1 MLPDSLTVGVVQFK
15 PEWGNV
21 ERNLSM
27 TSRVFD
33 DAHSKKCEVVV
44 LPEMWPTGMYGDL
57 DMQKFKQSIPGSYTN
72 FLAEQA
78 KKHSVFVVAGLPE
91 HGANDV
97 LHNAAVLISPEGKI
111 LATHRK
117 VHPYSF
123 LGEQKV
129 WTPGNEFTVVDT
141 KIGRV
146 GLLNCYDGDFPESW
160 RANAL
165 MGAEIVFHISAYE
178 TPCEDWW
185 EKFYPAAA
193 FQNVMWA
200 VLCNTVGDTVMS
212 GKPIHF
218 FGRSKIITPNGETCA
233 QAPNVS
239 PGEESQTFLLVKTID
254 ARQQFERARAKFGN
268 FLADRRPELY
278 AAIMKKGKRSHS
290 KKNQRRK

>member
-33 DAHSKKCEVVV
+33 DADSKGCEVVV

-57 DMQKFKQSIPGSYTN
+57 DMHRFKQPIPGLYTDY
-72 FLAEQA
+72 LAEQA
-78 KKHSVFVVAGLPE
+78 TKHSVYVIAGLPE
-91 HGANDV
+91 RGVKGA
-97 LHNAAVLISPEGKI
+97 LHNAAVLIGPEGKI
-111 LATHRK
+111 LARHRK
-117 VHPYSF
+117 VHPYSL
-123 LGEQKV
+123 LGEEKI
-129 WTPGNEFTVVDT
+129 WTPGDQFTVVDT
-141 KIGRV
+141 RIGRV
-146 GLLNCYDGDFPESW
+146 GLLICYDGDFPESW

-193 FQNVMWA
+193 FQNVIWS
-200 VLCNTVGDTVMS
+200 VQCNTVGDTVMT
-212 GKPIHF
+212 GKPLHF
-218 FGRSKIITPNGETCA
+218 FGRSRIIAPDGEISA

-239 PGEESQTFLLVKTID
+239 PGEEASTFLLVKTLD
-254 ARQQFERARAKFGN
+254 ARKRFEENRTKFGN
-268 FLADRRPELY
+268 FLVDRRPELY
-278 AAIMKKGKRSHS
+278 SAISKGKRAPSRAR
-290 KKNQRRK
+290 KRQRR